1 MEAPPR
7 CSQGFPTADLDY
19 RKLLDETLPARI
31 HTGREYKRLLRHA
44 TALMEKPEEENTEAE
59 GRILELLGMLLEEY
73 ELREHPLPQVQPAK
87 MLAYLIQQRG
97 IRSPDLADI
106 LPKSRLSEILNGKR
120 DISKT
125 QAKQLADFFQVPVD
139 LFL

>member
-1 MEAPPR
+1 
-7 CSQGFPTADLDY
+7 
-19 RKLLDETLPARI
+19 
-31 HTGREYKRLLRHA
+31 
-44 TALMEKPEEENTEAE
+44 MEKPEEENTEAE

-106 LPKSRLSEILNGKR
+106 LPKSRLSEILNGKC